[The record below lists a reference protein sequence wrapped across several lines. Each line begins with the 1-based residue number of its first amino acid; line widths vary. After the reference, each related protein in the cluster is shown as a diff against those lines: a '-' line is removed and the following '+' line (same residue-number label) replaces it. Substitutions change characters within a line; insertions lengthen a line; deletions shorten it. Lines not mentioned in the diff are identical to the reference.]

1 MANKIVQLTNQD
13 GDNLYPIASVPHG
26 ASITMTNV
34 DPGEGSALA
43 ADNYVGVYGANP
55 MIMDYSTSE
64 VNTGAKWIDGSDIY
78 KKTVYLGYLPNATT
92 KNVAHGVTN
101 FGVPIKLEGMAL
113 TEAGTGH
120 PINISRP
127 TNLALEIGAYVDGTN
142 IVVMTGTD
150 RSSWTGYATIYY
162 TKSS

>member
-43 ADNYVGVYGANP
+43 ADSYVGVYGADP

-64 VNTGAKWIDGSDIY
+64 VNTGMKWIDGTDIY
-78 KKTVYLGYLPNATT
+78 KKTVSFGNAPNSTT
-92 KNVAHGVTN
+92 KNVAHGISN
-101 FGVPIKLEGMAL
+101 LGVVVKLEGFGYSSVSDKYAPVPWVPSSSGSLMD
-113 TEAGTGH
+113 
-120 PINISRP
+120 ISVDNVNIS
-127 TNLALEIGAYVDGTN
+127 
-142 IVVMTGTD
+142 MTSTSD
-150 RSSWTGYATIYY
+150 RSAWAFTITLYY

>member
-1 MANKIVQLTNQD
+1 MANKIVQLTNLD

-43 ADNYVGVYGANP
+43 ADNYIGVYGGTP
-55 MIMDYSTSE
+55 IILDYSTNE
-64 VNTGAKWIDGSDIY
+64 INTGAKWINGEDIY
-78 KKTVYLGYLPNATT
+78 KKTVDLGYLPNATS
-92 KNVAHGVTN
+92 KNVAHGITN
-101 FGVPIKLEGMAL
+101 FGIPIKLEGMAI
-113 TEAGTGH
+113 TDAGSGH

-127 TNLALEIGAYVDGTN
+127 SNLTLEIGAYVDNTN

-150 RSSWTGYATIYY
+150 RRTWTGYVTVYY
-162 TKSS
+162 TKT